1 MAKQTKQSGKIV
13 LNKKSK
19 GKAKKKPNKHDTS
32 KIYRGQGR

>member
-1 MAKQTKQSGKIV
+1 MKKEKKSGKIV